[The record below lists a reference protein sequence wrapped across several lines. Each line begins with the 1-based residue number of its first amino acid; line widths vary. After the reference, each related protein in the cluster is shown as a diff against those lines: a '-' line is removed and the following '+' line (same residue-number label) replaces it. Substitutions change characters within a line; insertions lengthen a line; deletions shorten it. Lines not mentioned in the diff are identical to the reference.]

1 MEKNQTEK
9 NKHTF
14 LKKGFTGLALLLC
27 ILLLAALIP
36 PAKAEA
42 KALKLDQTKMTLTAG
57 ESTVLHLTKQK
68 KSVKWSVVS
77 GKQYVKLSGKKKTG
91 VKITALKAGTAKV
104 QAKVGSKKLTCKVTV
119 KKKASSGGYTM
130 YLNIKNKTYS
140 ASMRNNSSAAAL
152 KKLLKKG
159 PLTIQMEDYAGME
172 KVGPLGTS
180 LPTNDEHI
188 NTRAGDLIL
197 YQGSSFVIYYDTNS
211 WSLTRLGK
219 INGLS
224 AAELRS
230 ILGTGDVT
238 VTLSLSK
245 L

>member
-77 GKQYVKLSGKKKTG
+77 GKQYVKLSGKKKNRCQNYRPQG
-91 VKITALKAGTAKV
+91 RNSK
-104 QAKVGSKKLTCKVTV
+104 GSGK
-119 KKKASSGGYTM
+119 SGKQKTHLQSNGKEKGFFRRLYHVSE
-130 YLNIKNKTYS
+130 YQKQNIQRFY
-140 ASMRNNSSAAAL
+140 
-152 KKLLKKG
+152 
-159 PLTIQMEDYAGME
+159 E
-172 KVGPLGTS
+172 K
-180 LPTNDEHI
+180 
-188 NTRAGDLIL
+188 
-197 YQGSSFVIYYDTNS
+197 
-211 WSLTRLGK
+211 
-219 INGLS
+219 
-224 AAELRS
+224 
-230 ILGTGDVT
+230 
-238 VTLSLSK
+238 
-245 L
+245 